1 MRFDAAHL
9 EACKRGIEAK
19 FSQGSSLHWT
29 TNDFNHLSEAIHQET
44 GVLLS
49 VSTLKRI
56 WEKVNHSS
64 TPNQSTLNALAKF
77 VGAAD
82 WRDFEKQQNP
92 VSTKRSNAS
101 VSKNI
106 LWLGLVLLLIAGV
119 AFSFQISKDSELVVL
134 DDNPVFRGHVVSAG
148 LPNSVVFTYDVTQ
161 IPEGAKVEIQQ
172 DWDPRK
178 RFTVNRLDTVAT
190 SIYYKPGFFEA
201 KLVINDSIYAETDV
215 VIKNNAWLGVIE
227 DTPSPVYLEPS
238 EYKEE
243 GRLQLSQ
250 RAIEKYKLGS
260 EKERYWIGFYKVGSF
275 PEFYTNDFE
284 LETQLTNISKDG
296 FNICR
301 NVRIALLYEGG
312 ALVVPLSLKGCSSE
326 LSLLAFDERI
336 DGKTNDLS
344 KFGIDFDV
352 ENVLAQLQITSHP
365 EGMRITVNGETAFTY
380 QKPPMERPLVGIA
393 FNFEGLGKVKSLSLR
408 NASGLEYRDS
418 FE

>member
-1 MRFDAAHL
+1 MRFNTAHL
-9 EACKRGIEAK
+9 EACKRRIETK
-19 FSQGSSLHWT
+19 FAQGPSLHWT
-29 TNDFNHLSEAIHQET
+29 TNDFQRLSEAIHQES

-56 WEKVNHSS
+56 WQKVNHNSS
-64 TPNQSTLNALAKF
+64 PNQSTLDALAKF
-77 VGAAD
+77 IGASD

-92 VSTKRSNAS
+92 VPTKQPTAS
-101 VSKNI
+101 ISKNV
-106 LWLGLVLLLIAGV
+106 LWLGVVIVLIAAV
-119 AFSFQISKDSELVVL
+119 AFGFQISKDSKPVVL
-134 DDNPVFRGHVVSAG
+134 DDNPVFRGQVVSAG
-148 LPNSVVFTYDVTQ
+148 LPNSVVFTYNVTQ

-172 DWDPRK
+172 DWDRRK

-227 DTPSPVYLEPS
+227 DSPSPVYLDPS
-238 EYKEE
+238 EYKGE
-243 GRLQLSQ
+243 GGLQLSQ

-260 EKERYWIGFYKVGSF
+260 EKERYWTGFYKVGGF

-284 LETQLTNISKDG
+284 LETELTNVSKDG

-312 ALVVPLSLKGCSSE
+312 ALVVPLSLKGCTSE
-326 LSLLAFDERI
+326 LSVLAFDESI

-344 KFGIDFDV
+344 KFGVDF
-352 ENVLAQLQITSHP
+352 EAGNILAQLQIISHP
-365 EGMRITVNGETAFTY
+365 EGMRITVNGETAFSY
-380 QKPPMERPLVGIA
+380 QKPPLERPLVGIA
-393 FNFEGLGKVKSLSLR
+393 FNFEGLGRVKSLSLR
-408 NASGLEYRDS
+408 NSSDLEYIDS

>member
-9 EACKRGIEAK
+9 EACKRRIEAK

-29 TNDFNHLSEAIHQET
+29 THDFNRLSEAIHQET
-44 GVLLS
+44 GILLS

-56 WEKVNHSS
+56 WQKVNHSS

-77 VGAAD
+77 TGAAD

-92 VSTKRSNAS
+92 VSTKQPTAS

-119 AFSFQISKDSELVVL
+119 AFSFQISKESEPVVL
-134 DDNPVFRGHVVSAG
+134 DDNPVFRGQVVSAG
-148 LPNSVVFTYDVTQ
+148 LPNSVVFTYNVTQ
-161 IPEGAKVEIQQ
+161 IPAGAKVEIQQ

-250 RAIEKYKLGS
+250 QAIEKYKLGS
-260 EKERYWIGFYKVGSF
+260 EKERYWTGFYKVGGF
-275 PEFYTNDFE
+275 PELYTNDFE
-284 LETQLTNISKDG
+284 LETELTNISQDG

-312 ALVVPLSLKGCSSE
+312 ALVVPLSLKGCASE
-326 LSLLAFDERI
+326 LSLLVFDERI

-344 KFGIDFDV
+344 KFGVDF
-352 ENVLAQLQITSHP
+352 EEGNVLAQLQITSHA

-380 QKPPMERPLVGIA
+380 QKPPLERPLVGIA
-393 FNFEGLGKVKSLSLR
+393 FNFEGLGRVKSLSLR
-408 NASGLEYRDS
+408 NASGLEYTDT